1 MKTCLLLLLLLL
13 TTLPA
18 WALRPSRDYVYT
30 PDSLGLPYHTVR
42 IETPDHTQLYSW
54 IIEPQAGTDQHT
66 TIVVAAGDADNM
78 GQLLFHARMLANVGY
93 RVLLFDYRGFGHSSD
108 FAIDPQRLYYAEFI
122 TDLRA
127 ALRYARQQFPQGRTG
142 LYGFS
147 MGTIMATHVAATD
160 QPDFLLGEGYVA
172 DPVALVAA
180 IKQAKNKI
188 VMLPAEAATYTEL
201 LPRIKCPML
210 LVSGTKDV
218 NTTLADSTRIMRAA
232 RPRQRRELLT
242 FDGAHGEGLTA
253 LSSKPEDPGD
263 LYAAAVLRFVGN
275 K

>member
-1 MKTCLLLLLLLL
+1 
-13 TTLPA
+13 
-18 WALRPSRDYVYT
+18 
-30 PDSLGLPYHTVR
+30 
-42 IETPDHTQLYSW
+42 
-54 IIEPQAGTDQHT
+54 
-66 TIVVAAGDADNM
+66 
-78 GQLLFHARMLANVGY
+78 
-93 RVLLFDYRGFGHSSD
+93 
-108 FAIDPQRLYYAEFI
+108 
-122 TDLRA
+122 
-127 ALRYARQQFPQGRTG
+127 
-142 LYGFS
+142 